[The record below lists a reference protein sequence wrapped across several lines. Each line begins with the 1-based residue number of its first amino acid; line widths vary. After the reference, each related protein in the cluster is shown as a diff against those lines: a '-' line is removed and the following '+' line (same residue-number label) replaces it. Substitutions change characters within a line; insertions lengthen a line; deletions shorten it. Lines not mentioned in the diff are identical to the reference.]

1 MQKKSYLTIV
11 IACTLLLAACSPN
24 TPTAPTQAP
33 EVINTQIAQTISA
46 AIAQTEAAQ
55 PTSAPAEIVVT
66 ATTAPTEVPTETPA
80 GMVTN
85 TPFAIPTQA
94 ALVPTSNSPTANQFS
109 GDHCQYLYNHPSDGS
124 VHSANDNFLVTFGI
138 ANNGG
143 TLWNTKDYS
152 LRWVGGTNIY
162 GNANLALTNS
172 VQPGGKIE
180 MFIRA
185 FAPDTTGKY
194 ISYWALYDGSYDF
207 CDFYIY
213 FIVK

>member
-1 MQKKSYLTIV
+1 MLKKSYLTII
-11 IACTLLLAACSPN
+11 IACTLLLASCSPS
-24 TPTAPTQAP
+24 TPATPTQAP
-33 EVINTQIAQTISA
+33 EELNTQIAQTISA
-46 AIAQTEAAQ
+46 AIAQTEAVQ
-55 PTSAPAEIVVT
+55 PTSVPVEIVVT
-66 ATTAPTEVPTETPA
+66 ATTVPTEVPTATPV
-80 GMVTN
+80 GMATN
-85 TPFAIPTQA
+85 TPFVVPTQA
-94 ALVPTSNSPTANQFS
+94 VLLPTSSSPSANQYN

-124 VHSANDNFLVTFGI
+124 THSAGDNFLVTFGI
-138 ANNGG
+138 ANNGT

-162 GNANLALTNS
+162 GDANLALTSS

-185 FAPDTTGKY
+185 FSPNTAGKY
-194 ISYWALYDGSYDF
+194 ISYWALYDGNYDF

>member
-1 MQKKSYLTIV
+1 MLKKSYLTII
-11 IACTLLLAACSPN
+11 IACILLLASCSPGAPA
-24 TPTAPTQAP
+24 TPTQAP
-33 EVINTQIAQTISA
+33 EELNTQIAQTISA

-55 PTSAPAEIVVT
+55 PTSAPTEIVVT
-66 ATTAPTEVPTETPA
+66 ATTAPTEVPTATPE
-80 GMVTN
+80 GMATN
-85 TPFAIPTQA
+85 TPFVVSTQA
-94 ALVPTSNSPTANQFS
+94 SYAPTTNVPAANQYN

-124 VHSANDNFLVTFGI
+124 THNGGDNFLVTFGI
-138 ANNGG
+138 SNNGT
-143 TLWNTKDYS
+143 TLWTTKDYS

-162 GNANLALTNS
+162 GNANLPLTSS

-185 FAPDTTGKY
+185 FAPDTAGKY
-194 ISYWALYDGSYDF
+194 ISYWALYDGSNDF